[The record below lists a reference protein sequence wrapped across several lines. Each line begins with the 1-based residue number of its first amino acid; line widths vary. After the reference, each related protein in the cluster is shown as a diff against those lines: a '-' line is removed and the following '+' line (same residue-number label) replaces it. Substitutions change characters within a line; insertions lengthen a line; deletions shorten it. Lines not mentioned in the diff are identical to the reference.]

1 MGEFSMDEIKK
12 LIDKQKE
19 YFRKGITL
27 DVSFRINKLK
37 VLRRAIIENEGL
49 ILKALKEDL
58 NKSDFEGYETEI
70 GIVLDEIRYIMKN
83 LKSWA
88 KPKRVKTPI
97 TQFISKSYIY
107 SEPYG
112 IALIIAPWN
121 YPFQLV
127 MAPLIGSISAGNCSI
142 IKPSE
147 YAPNTSKVI
156 SKIISDN
163 FEEEFIAVVEGG
175 IEVNKALLKEKFD
188 YIFFTG
194 SVNVG
199 KIVMEAASKHLTPV
213 TLELGG
219 KSPCIVDEDTDVDL
233 AAKRIVWGKFLNA
246 GQTCVAPDYLYLHKN
261 IKNRFIKSAVNFIKE
276 FFGENP
282 LKSVDYT
289 RIINITHFNRLKK
302 FLKDGNILY
311 GGDFDE
317 EKLYIAPT
325 IIDNITW
332 EASVMQEEIFGPILP
347 VLVFEE
353 LDEVIK
359 TINIH
364 PKPLALYYF
373 SNDKEKQERV
383 IKEISF
389 GGGCINDTIVHLATP
404 YLPFGGVGNSGM
416 GSYHGKAS
424 FDNFSHKKS
433 VLKKSNLID
442 IPLRYPP
449 YKGKIKLLR
458 KILK

>member
-1 MGEFSMDEIKK
+1 MNEIKE
-12 LIDKQKE
+12 LIDRQRK
-19 YFRKGITL
+19 YFERGITL
-27 DVSFRINKLK
+27 DINFRINMLK
-37 VLRRAIIENEGL
+37 VLKSAIIENEKL

-70 GIVLDEIRYIMKN
+70 GIILDEIGYIIKN
-83 LKSWA
+83 LRYWT

-112 IALIIAPWN
+112 VTLIIAPWN

-147 YAPNTSKVI
+147 YSPNTSKII

-175 IEVNKALLKEKFD
+175 IEVNKALLEEKFD

-194 SVNVG
+194 SVNIG
-199 KIVMEAASKHLTPV
+199 KIVMEAASKHLTPI

-219 KSPCIVDEDTDVDL
+219 KSPCIVDEDADVEL

-261 IKNRFIKSAVNFIKE
+261 IKDDFIKNAIKFIKE

-282 LKSVDYT
+282 LKSEDYP
-289 RIINITHFNRLKK
+289 RIVNIKHFNRLKNL
-302 FLKDGNILY
+302 LKDGDVLC
-311 GGDFDE
+311 GGDFNE

-332 EASVMQEEIFGPILP
+332 EDSIMQEEIFGPILP
-347 VLVFEE
+347 ILMFEK

-359 TINIH
+359 IVNIH

-373 SNDKEKQERV
+373 SNNKEKQGRV
-383 IKEISF
+383 IREISF

-416 GSYHGKAS
+416 GNYHGKAS
-424 FDNFSHKKS
+424 FDTFSHKKS

-442 IPLRYPP
+442 ISLRYPP
-449 YKGKIKLLR
+449 YKNKINLLK

>member
-1 MGEFSMDEIKK
+1 MNEIKE
-12 LIDKQKE
+12 LIDRQRK
-19 YFRKGITL
+19 YFERGITL
-27 DVSFRINKLK
+27 DINFRINMLK
-37 VLRRAIIENEGL
+37 VLKSAIIENEKL

-70 GIVLDEIRYIMKN
+70 GIVLDEIGYIIKN
-83 LKSWA
+83 LRYWT

-112 IALIIAPWN
+112 VTLIIAPWN

-147 YAPNTSKVI
+147 YSPNTSKII

-175 IEVNKALLKEKFD
+175 IEVNKALLEEKFD

-199 KIVMEAASKHLTPV
+199 KIVMEAASKHLTPI

-219 KSPCIVDEDTDVDL
+219 KSPCIVDEDADVEL

-261 IKNRFIKSAVNFIKE
+261 IKDDFIKNAIKFIKE

-282 LKSVDYT
+282 LKSEDYP
-289 RIINITHFNRLKK
+289 RIVNIKHFNRLKNL
-302 FLKDGNILY
+302 LKDGDVLY
-311 GGDFDE
+311 GGDFNE

-332 EASVMQEEIFGPILP
+332 EDSIMQEEIFGPILP
-347 VLVFEE
+347 ILMFEK

-359 TINIH
+359 IVNIR

-373 SNDKEKQERV
+373 SNNKEKQERV
-383 IKEISF
+383 IREISF

-416 GSYHGKAS
+416 GNYHGKAS
-424 FDNFSHKKS
+424 FDTFSHKKS

-442 IPLRYPP
+442 ISLRYPP
-449 YKGKIKLLR
+449 YKNKINLLK

>member
-1 MGEFSMDEIKK
+1 MDEIKK
-12 LIDKQKE
+12 LINKQRE
-19 YFRKGITL
+19 YFGKGITL
-27 DVSFRINKLK
+27 DIDFRINMLK
-37 VLRRAIIENEGL
+37 VLRRAIIENERL

-70 GIVLDEIRYIMKN
+70 GIVLDEIRYIIKN
-83 LKSWA
+83 LRSWT
-88 KPKRVKTPI
+88 KPKKVKTPI
-97 TQFISKSYIY
+97 TQFISNSYIY

-112 IALIIAPWN
+112 VTLIIAPWN

-147 YAPNTSKVI
+147 YAPNTSKII

-219 KSPCIVDEDTDVDL
+219 KSPCIVDEDADIEL

-261 IKNRFIKSAVNFIKE
+261 IKDYFIKNAIKFIKE

-282 LKSVDYT
+282 LKSEDYP
-289 RIINITHFNRLKK
+289 RIINIKHFNRLKNL
-302 FLKDGNILY
+302 LKDGDILY

-332 EASVMQEEIFGPILP
+332 EDSIMQEEIFGPILP
-347 VLVFEE
+347 LLVFEE

-359 TINIH
+359 TVNTH

-424 FDNFSHKKS
+424 FDTFSHKKS

-442 IPLRYPP
+442 ISLRYPP
-449 YKGKIKLLR
+449 YRGKIKLLR

>member
-1 MGEFSMDEIKK
+1 MNEIKK
-12 LIDKQKE
+12 LIDKQRE

-27 DVSFRINKLK
+27 DIDFRINKLK
-37 VLRRAIIENEGL
+37 VLRKAIIENESL

-70 GIVLDEIRYIMKN
+70 GIVLDEIRYIIKN

-88 KPKRVKTPI
+88 KPKKVKTPL
-97 TQFISKSYIY
+97 TQFISTSYIY
-107 SEPYG
+107 PEPYG
-112 IALIIAPWN
+112 ITLIIAPWN

-147 YAPNTSKVI
+147 YAPHTSKII

-199 KIVMEAASKHLTPV
+199 KIVMEAASRHLTPV

-219 KSPCIVDEDTDVDL
+219 KSPCIVDEDADIDL

-261 IKNRFIKSAVNFIKE
+261 IKDYFIKSAIKYIKE

-282 LKSVDYT
+282 LKSEDYP
-289 RIINITHFNRLKK
+289 RIINIKHFNRLKNL
-302 FLKDGNILY
+302 LKEGDILY

-332 EASVMQEEIFGPILP
+332 EDSVMQEEIFGPILP
-347 VLVFEE
+347 LLVFEE
-353 LDEVIK
+353 LDEVIE
-359 TINIH
+359 TVNTH

-373 SNDKEKQERV
+373 SNDKEKQKRV
-383 IKEISF
+383 ISEISF

-424 FDNFSHKKS
+424 FDTFSHKKS

>member
-1 MGEFSMDEIKK
+1 MNEIKE
-12 LIDKQKE
+12 LIDRQRK
-19 YFRKGITL
+19 YFERGITL
-27 DVSFRINKLK
+27 DINFRINMLK
-37 VLRRAIIENEGL
+37 VLKSAIIENEKL
-49 ILKALKEDL
+49 ILRALKEDL

-70 GIVLDEIRYIMKN
+70 GIVLDEIGYIIKN
-83 LKSWA
+83 LRYWT

-112 IALIIAPWN
+112 VTLIIAPWN

-147 YAPNTSKVI
+147 YSPNTSKII

-163 FEEEFIAVVEGG
+163 FEEEFIAVIEGG
-175 IEVNKALLKEKFD
+175 IEVNKALLEEKFD

-199 KIVMEAASKHLTPV
+199 KIVMEAASKHLTPI

-219 KSPCIVDEDTDVDL
+219 KSPCIVDEDADVEL

-261 IKNRFIKSAVNFIKE
+261 IKDDFIKNAIKFIKE

-282 LKSVDYT
+282 LKSEDYP
-289 RIINITHFNRLKK
+289 RIVNIKHFNRLKNL
-302 FLKDGNILY
+302 LKDGDVLY
-311 GGDFDE
+311 GGDFNE

-332 EASVMQEEIFGPILP
+332 EDSIMQEEIFGPILP
-347 VLVFEE
+347 ILMFEK

-359 TINIH
+359 IVNIR

-373 SNDKEKQERV
+373 SNNKEKQERV
-383 IKEISF
+383 IREISF

-416 GSYHGKAS
+416 GNYHGKAS
-424 FDNFSHKKS
+424 FDTFSHKKS

-442 IPLRYPP
+442 ISLRYPP
-449 YKGKIKLLR
+449 YKNKINLLK